1 MRGNRQRSV
10 LRRRKAG
17 LTDYRRRLRLL
28 RSEQPRAVVRV
39 SNTRTSCQLVT
50 WAVEGDKVALN
61 VTGNDLVKKFSW
73 PDNMSKKSVPASYLV
88 GYALGKAAI
97 AAGHEDAVLDIGLAA
112 STPGSRV
119 FAALRGMV
127 EAGLNVPH
135 SEEILPDDDRI
146 NGAHIDEA
154 VANAIKTTKASIEG
168 AY

>member
-1 MRGNRQRSV
+1 
-10 LRRRKAG
+10 
-17 LTDYRRRLRLL
+17 
-28 RSEQPRAVVRV
+28 
-39 SNTRTSCQLVT
+39 LVT
-50 WAVEGDKVALN
+50 YAVEGDKVALN

-88 GYALGKAAI
+88 GYALGKAAL

-112 STPGSRV
+112 STRGGRV

-146 NGAHIDEA
+146 NGAHIDEN
-154 VANAIKTTKASIEG
+154 VASAIETTKTSIEG

>member
-1 MRGNRQRSV
+1 
-10 LRRRKAG
+10 
-17 LTDYRRRLRLL
+17 
-28 RSEQPRAVVRV
+28 
-39 SNTRTSCQLVT
+39 VT
-50 WAVEGDKVALN
+50 WAAEGDKVALN

-88 GYALGKAAI
+88 GFALGKAAI

-135 SEEILPDDDRI
+135 SEEILPSDDRI
-146 NGAHIDEA
+146 NGTHINES
-154 VANAIKTTKASIEG
+154 VASAIETTKSSIEG

>member
-1 MRGNRQRSV
+1 
-10 LRRRKAG
+10 
-17 LTDYRRRLRLL
+17 
-28 RSEQPRAVVRV
+28 
-39 SNTRTSCQLVT
+39 LVT
-50 WAVEGDKVALN
+50 WAAEGDKVALN
-61 VTGNDLVKKFSW
+61 VTGNDLVKKYSW

-88 GYALGKAAI
+88 GFALGKAAL

-112 STPGSRV
+112 STPGGRV

-146 NGAHIDEA
+146 NGTHIDES
-154 VANAIKTTKASIEG
+154 VASAIETTKSSIEG

>member
-1 MRGNRQRSV
+1 
-10 LRRRKAG
+10 
-17 LTDYRRRLRLL
+17 
-28 RSEQPRAVVRV
+28 
-39 SNTRTSCQLVT
+39 LVT
-50 WAVEGDKVALN
+50 WAAAGDIVALN

-88 GYALGKAAI
+88 GFALGKAAL
-97 AAGHEDAVLDIGLAA
+97 AAGHDDAVLDIGLAA

-135 SEEILPDDDRI
+135 SEEILPSDDRI
-146 NGAHIDEA
+146 NGEHIDDS
-154 VANAIKTTKASIEG
+154 VASAIETTKASIEG

>member
-1 MRGNRQRSV
+1 MQGNRRRTV

-28 RSEQPRAVVRV
+28 RSEKPRAVVRV

-50 WAVEGDKVALN
+50 WAKGGDLVVLN
-61 VTGNDLVKKFSW
+61 ITGTDLVKKFSW
-73 PDNMSKKSVPASYLV
+73 PETMSKKSVPASYLV
-88 GYALGKAAI
+88 GFALGKAAI

-112 STPGSRV
+112 CTPGSRV

-135 SEEILPDDDRI
+135 SEEVLPDDDRT
-146 NGAHIDEA
+146 NGAHIDDSIA
-154 VANAIKTTKASIEG
+154 GAMDTTKSSIEG

>member
-1 MRGNRQRSV
+1 
-10 LRRRKAG
+10 
-17 LTDYRRRLRLL
+17 
-28 RSEQPRAVVRV
+28 
-39 SNTRTSCQLVT
+39 LVT
-50 WAVEGDKVALN
+50 WAAEGDKVALN

-135 SEEILPDDDRI
+135 SEEILPEDDRI
-146 NGAHIDEA
+146 NGAHIDEN
-154 VANAIKTTKASIEG
+154 VASAIETTKSSIEG

>member
-1 MRGNRQRSV
+1 MQGNRRRSV

-28 RSEQPRAVVRV
+28 RSQQPRAVVRV

-50 WAVEGDKVALN
+50 WAAEGDKVALN

-88 GYALGKAAI
+88 GYALGKAAL

-112 STPGSRV
+112 STPGGRV

-135 SEEILPDDDRI
+135 SEEILPADDRI
-146 NGAHIDEA
+146 NGAHIDDKIA
-154 VANAIKTTKASIEG
+154 GAIETTKASIEG

>member
-97 AAGHEDAVLDIGLAA
+97 SAGHEDAVLDIGLAA

-154 VANAIKTTKASIEG
+154 VANAIETTKASIEG

>member
-1 MRGNRQRSV
+1 M
-10 LRRRKAG
+10 
-17 LTDYRRRLRLL
+17 
-28 RSEQPRAVVRV
+28 
-39 SNTRTSCQLVT
+39 T
-50 WAVEGDKVALN
+50 WAAEGDKVALN

-88 GYALGKAAI
+88 GYALGKAAL

-112 STPGSRV
+112 STPGGRV

-135 SEEILPDDDRI
+135 SEEILPDDDRV
-146 NGAHIDEA
+146 NGAHIDDSIASA
-154 VANAIKTTKASIEG
+154 VETTKSSIEG

>member
-73 PDNMSKKSVPASYLV
+73 PDKMSKKSVPASYLV

-154 VANAIKTTKASIEG
+154 VANAIETTKASIEG

>member
-1 MRGNRQRSV
+1 
-10 LRRRKAG
+10 
-17 LTDYRRRLRLL
+17 
-28 RSEQPRAVVRV
+28 
-39 SNTRTSCQLVT
+39 LVT
-50 WAVEGDKVALN
+50 WAAEGDKVALN

-73 PDNMSKKSVPASYLV
+73 PDNMSKKSVSASYLV
-88 GYALGKAAI
+88 GYALGKAAL

-112 STPGSRV
+112 STPGGRV

-146 NGAHIDEA
+146 NGAHIDDK
-154 VANAIKTTKASIEG
+154 VAGAIETTKASIEG

>member
-1 MRGNRQRSV
+1 
-10 LRRRKAG
+10 
-17 LTDYRRRLRLL
+17 
-28 RSEQPRAVVRV
+28 
-39 SNTRTSCQLVT
+39 VT
-50 WAVEGDKVALN
+50 WAAEGDKVALN

-88 GYALGKAAI
+88 GYALGKAAL

-112 STPGSRV
+112 STPGGRV

-135 SEEILPDDDRI
+135 SEEILPDDDRV
-146 NGAHIDEA
+146 NGAHIDDSIASA
-154 VANAIKTTKASIEG
+154 VETTKSSIEG

>member
-1 MRGNRQRSV
+1 MQGNRRRSV

-28 RSEQPRAVVRV
+28 RSEQPRAVVRI

-50 WAVEGDKVALN
+50 WAAGGDNVAVN

-112 STPGSRV
+112 STPGGRV

-135 SEEILPDDDRI
+135 SDEILPSDERI
-146 NGAHIDEA
+146 AGAHIDEG
-154 VANAIKTTKASIEG
+154 VASAIETTKTSIEG

>member
-1 MRGNRQRSV
+1 M
-10 LRRRKAG
+10 
-17 LTDYRRRLRLL
+17 
-28 RSEQPRAVVRV
+28 
-39 SNTRTSCQLVT
+39 T
-50 WAVEGDKVALN
+50 WAAEGDKVALN

-88 GYALGKAAI
+88 GYALGKAAL

-112 STPGSRV
+112 STPGGRV

-135 SEEILPDDDRI
+135 SEEILPADDRI
-146 NGAHIDEA
+146 NGAHIDDKIA
-154 VANAIKTTKASIEG
+154 GAIETTKASIEG